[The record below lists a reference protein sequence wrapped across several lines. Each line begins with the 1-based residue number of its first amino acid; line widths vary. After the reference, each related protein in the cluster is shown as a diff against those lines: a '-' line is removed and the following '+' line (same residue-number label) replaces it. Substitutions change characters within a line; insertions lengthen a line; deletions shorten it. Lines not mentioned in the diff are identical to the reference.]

1 MEIEFSKKTLFL
13 NEEQSR
19 AVTRKPNLHQRILAG
34 AGSGKTT
41 TLTARI
47 AWLIEFYQIDPASI
61 VLLTFSRNAAQQ
73 MKKRIDDLIGPS
85 ELYVGTFHGL
95 SKQLLRKH
103 CPRTLQKLY
112 FIDELIH
119 MGIQWFESEAGQ
131 WWTHSIRY
139 VVVDEFQDINHSQW
153 KFLQKILHPEAFLI
167 IVGDDAQNIYT
178 WRGSNV
184 DYILNL
190 HKEFPTLVDD
200 QLRMNYRSSSA
211 IVACAN
217 GILKHIP
224 SLPWKQ
230 SMIAQKQSGMKPQVH
245 FFWRSCDETSWV
257 LKTYHEIQELQ
268 PTWTFA
274 VVSRTNNDLYRI
286 EEALQSKGILYRLKD
301 VVEDTEKSKTGILD
315 LVTLHASKG
324 LEWDCVF
331 FINCNDD
338 CFPTRKNPSD
348 ILCERRL
355 FYVGVTRAKS
365 MLFFTYT
372 KKERSLTRFI
382 REIPNVFLQYMGLA
396 RYTLSD
402 IDRAEGRTRLLDILS
417 ALDGEHLQTLRKQEF
432 FQPIEKEFWKT
443 YSLFPNG
450 LWRVPKW
457 AIGYD
462 RGGDFY
468 RFLRLWIYRH
478 LWSVAGGDEPFHEPG
493 LERIL
498 FTLRVYAEEKEF
510 FELWRTEII
519 EMFHAWF
526 AQTKTDPPAV
536 EFADV
541 NAWAKEKSI
550 PWSPQDIVT
559 VTTILAKLRG
569 QLRPLRFNEY
579 ELEEFR
585 VGSCR
590 YIVPTEWRGEV
601 LKSWRKVT
609 NRSVHWKDCL
619 VDIWRLGALALCAE
633 GRNAAL
639 YRVID
644 LSKNIESGET
654 IEFLEMLERTLCPW
668 ISSLEGE
675 MRFGIELAN
684 TDIYTEQI
692 DILQGQTIWR
702 ICLEEREDA
711 LRIFELAVRATL
723 ARQESIPIQ
732 KIGWIV
738 PMEGVIATIELPDSW
753 HSNVET
759 YILKV

>member
-1 MEIEFSKKTLFL
+1 MEIEFSKKTLLL
-13 NEEQSR
+13 NDEQFR
-19 AVTRKPNLHQRILAG
+19 AVTRQPNTHQRILAG

-47 AWLIEFYQIDPASI
+47 AWLMEFYQIPAESI
-61 VLLTFSRNAAQQ
+61 VLLTFSRNAAHQ
-73 MKKRIDDLIGPS
+73 MKKRIDDLVG
-85 ELYVGTFHGL
+85 ETNLYVGTFHGIA
-95 SKQLLRKH
+95 KQLLRKFW
-103 CPRTLQKLY
+103 PRTLQKLY

-119 MGIQWFESEAGQ
+119 MGLQWLDSEQGQ
-131 WWTHSIRY
+131 WWSHSIRY
-139 VVVDEFQDINHSQW
+139 VVVDEFQDINQSQW
-153 KFLQKILHPEAFLI
+153 KFLQKILHPNAYLI

-184 DYILNL
+184 SYILNF
-190 HKEFPTLVDD
+190 HKEYPTLMDD
-200 QLRMNYRSSSA
+200 QLRMNYRSTSA
-211 IVACAN
+211 IVSCAN

-230 SMIAQKQSGMKPQVH
+230 SMIAQKTNGVKPQVH
-245 FFWRSCDETSWV
+245 FFWRACDETAWV
-257 LKTYHEIQELQ
+257 LKSYKELEEMY
-268 PTWTFA
+268 PSWTFA

-286 EEALQSKGILYRLKD
+286 EEALQAKGYAYRLKD
-301 VVEDTEKSKTGILD
+301 VVEETEQSKKGVLD

-338 CFPTRKNPSD
+338 TFPSRKTPTD

-365 MLFFTYT
+365 VLFFSYT

-382 REIPNVFLQYMGLA
+382 REIPNVYLQYMGLA

-402 IDRAEGRTRLLDILS
+402 VDRTEGRTRLFDILS
-417 ALDGEHLQTLRKQEF
+417 ALDGEHLQTLRAKDF
-432 FQPIEKEFWKT
+432 FVPIEKEFWKP
-443 YSLFPNG
+443 YSLFPGG
-450 LWRVPKW
+450 LWKIPKW

-478 LWSVAGGDEPFHEPG
+478 LWCVSGGDEPFHEPG

-498 FTLRVYAEEKEF
+498 FTLRVYAEEREF
-510 FELWRTEII
+510 FEQWRTEII

-526 AQTKTDPPAV
+526 SQQKADPPAV
-536 EFADV
+536 EYSAVD
-541 NAWAKEKSI
+541 AWATEKQI
-550 PWSPQDIVT
+550 PWSPQDKVIVT
-559 VTTILAKLRG
+559 TVLAKLRG

-579 ELEEFR
+579 ELDEFR

-601 LKSWRKVT
+601 LKSWRRVSNKQVP
-609 NRSVHWKDCL
+609 WKDCL
-619 VDIWRLGALALCAE
+619 VDLWRLGALALCAE

-639 YRVID
+639 YRVVELSQQID
-644 LSKNIESGET
+644 SGET
-654 IEFLEMLERTLCPW
+654 IEFLEMLERTLSPW
-668 ISSLEGE
+668 ISSLEGDL
-675 MRFGIELAN
+675 RFGIELVN
-684 TDIYTEQI
+684 TDIYTDQI

-723 ARQESIPIQ
+723 ARQEGIPVQ
-732 KIGWIV
+732 KVGWIL
-738 PMEGVIATIELPDSW
+738 PLEGLITHIDLPDSW
-753 HSNVET
+753 HSNVES
-759 YILKV
+759 YIL